1 MPREQLI
8 VEPDD
13 GATPILNAIRH
24 AKKSI
29 DLTIFRFDHK
39 EITEAIKMAVSRGVQ
54 VRALIAL
61 SNRGGVRGLRR
72 LELRL
77 LDIGVVV
84 ARTSSDFVRYHAKLM
99 IVDKRTL
106 HVWSFNLT
114 RADLKSRSFGIVTT
128 NPKLVLQATKLF
140 DADVAHRPYDARAN
154 GLFVSPE
161 NARAQL
167 EAFLRRADRE
177 LLIYDSKLT
186 DKRIHQ
192 LLNERAR
199 AGVRIRVIGHAG
211 EGSGI
216 PARGLDSAR
225 LHLRAIVRDGNA
237 AFVGSQSLRKVELD
251 DRREVGISVSEP
263 SVVQRIRETFE
274 HDWPVHASR
283 RARAAQ
289 RVGWR
294 SAPHVNGLLD
304 IARTSSRRGR

>member
-24 AKKSI
+24 ARKSI
-29 DLTIFRFDHK
+29 DLTVFRFDHRD
-39 EITEAIKMAVSRGVQ
+39 ITEAIKTAVSRGVQ

-61 SNRGGVRGLRR
+61 SNRGGVRSLRR

-77 LDIGVVV
+77 LDIGVIV
-84 ARTSSDFVRYHAKLM
+84 ARTSSDFIRYHAKLM
-99 IVDKRTL
+99 IVDGRAL
-106 HVWSFNLT
+106 HVCSFNLT
-114 RADLKSRSFGIVTT
+114 HADLKSRSFGIITT
-128 NPKLVLQATKLF
+128 NERLVMQATKLF
-140 DADVAHRPYDARAN
+140 EADVAHRPYAGAAS

-167 EAFLRRADRE
+167 ENFLKRANHE

-192 LLNERAR
+192 LLKERAR
-199 AGVRIRVIGHAG
+199 AGVEIRVIGHAG

-216 PARGLDSAR
+216 SSRGLDSPR

-237 AFVGSQSLRKVELD
+237 VFVGSQSLRKVELD
-251 DRREVGISVSEP
+251 ERREVGICTTEP
-263 SVVQRIRETFE
+263 SIVRRIRETFE
-274 HDWPVHASR
+274 DDWPVHASR
-283 RARAAQ
+283 RVQGALGA
-289 RVGWR
+289 GMWR
-294 SAPHVNGLLD
+294 
-304 IARTSSRRGR
+304 

>member
-1 MPREQLI
+1 MSRDQLI

-29 DLTIFRFDHK
+29 DLTLFRFDHRD
-39 EITEAIKMAVSRGVQ
+39 IADAIKAAVLRGVQ

-61 SNRGGVRGLRR
+61 SNRGGVRALRR

-77 LDIGVVV
+77 LDVGVVV
-84 ARTSSDFVRYHAKLM
+84 ARSSADLLRYHAKLM
-99 IVDKRTL
+99 IVDSKAL
-106 HVWSFNLT
+106 HVCSFNFT
-114 RADLKSRSFGIVTT
+114 HADLKSRSFGIVTT
-128 NPKLVLQATKLF
+128 NERLVQQAKKLF
-140 DADVAHRPYDARAN
+140 DSDVAHRPYDGSSS
-154 GLFVSPE
+154 GLIVSPE
-161 NARAQL
+161 NARMQL
-167 EAFLRRADRE
+167 ETFLRRASRE

-192 LLNERAR
+192 VLNERAK
-199 AGVRIRVIGHAG
+199 AGVEIRVIGHAG

-216 PARGLDSAR
+216 PSRGLDSNR

-251 DRREVGISVSEP
+251 ERREVGISVREP

-274 HDWPVHASR
+274 SDWPVHASR
-283 RARAAQ
+283 SSMHGVQ
-289 RVGWR
+289 RVNLWR
-294 SAPHVNGLLD
+294 
-304 IARTSSRRGR
+304 